1 MKERYEDISIRELV
15 EIIDKV
21 LYQEAM
27 KGNLILTRISY
38 V

>member
-1 MKERYEDISIRELV
+1 MKERYEDISTWELA
-15 EIIDKV
+15 EIIDKI

-27 KGNLILTRISY
+27 KGNLIMTRISY